1 MSHTPVT
8 ILTGFL
14 GSGKTTLLNRAL
26 RDPAMANTAV
36 VINEFGEVGL
46 DHMLA
51 AQSDDTIMV
60 LENGCL
66 CCTVFGD
73 LVTTLNNLYHAREA
87 GEIPR
92 FDHVVIET
100 SGLADPSPLIQAFL
114 SHPTLA
120 GLYRIG
126 TVVATVDAVNGPG
139 TLDNH
144 VELVRQVA
152 LADRILITKL
162 DLLRSMHEQNSSQL
176 NFPSPERG
184 GSAHE
189 TRRGVNLPLAQTSTP
204 TRQPL
209 AQTSTPTRQPVAAD
223 LPLSGGGE
231 DQTSRHHIDRASE
244 QRAENAEAALVARL
258 RRLNPA
264 AEISRIDDPAFDIGK
279 LLRAEGLDPADT
291 EADARAWLNATAY
304 EQQGQHDHDHHHDHD
319 HGGHDHHHLHDRDI
333 ASFCFVRETPIAREA
348 LRLLLDALQQN
359 LGPNLLRVKG
369 IVNVAEEPGRPAVIQ
384 GAQHLLHNLS
394 WLERWPDADHRSKIV
409 FITQGFDRAEVED
422 MIALLD
428 RVATRTAAAR
438 ARAQS
443 AQ

>member
-1 MSHTPVT
+1 MDARDERGHDDAQSKETPVSHTPVT

-26 RDPAMANTAV
+26 RDPSMANTAV

-114 SHPTLA
+114 SDPVLA

-126 TVVATVDAVNGPG
+126 GVVATVDAVNGPA

-144 VELVRQVA
+144 VESVRQVA
-152 LADRILITKL
+152 LADHILLTKL
-162 DLLRSMHEQNSSQL
+162 DL
-176 NFPSPERG
+176 
-184 GSAHE
+184 
-189 TRRGVNLPLAQTSTP
+189 V
-204 TRQPL
+204 
-209 AQTSTPTRQPVAAD
+209 
-223 LPLSGGGE
+223 
-231 DQTSRHHIDRASE
+231 DRAQVKE
-244 QRAENAEAALVARL
+244 AEASLIARL

-264 AEISRIDDPAFDIGK
+264 AKILRIDDSPHPVAAPLAGEARVGVGA
-279 LLRAEGLDPADT
+279 LLRAEGLDPADAK
-291 EADARAWLNATAY
+291 ADARAWLNAAAY
-304 EQQGQHDHDHHHDHD
+304 EQDHAHHHDHD
-319 HGGHDHHHLHDRDI
+319 HDHDHEHDHDHDHDHHGHGHYHHHHHD
-333 ASFCFVRETPIAREA
+333 
-348 LRLLLDALQQN
+348 
-359 LGPNLLRVKG
+359 
-369 IVNVAEEPGRPAVIQ
+369 
-384 GAQHLLHNLS
+384 
-394 WLERWPDADHRSKIV
+394 
-409 FITQGFDRAEVED
+409 
-422 MIALLD
+422 
-428 RVATRTAAAR
+428 
-438 ARAQS
+438 
-443 AQ
+443 

>member
-1 MSHTPVT
+1 MFQPEPSRSGQPSAICSSKDKISGRLSLPHTPIT

-26 RDPAMANTAV
+26 SDPAMANTAV
-36 VINEFGEVGL
+36 VINEFGEIGL
-46 DHMLA
+46 DHALA
-51 AQSDDTIMV
+51 ARSDDTIMV

-114 SHPTLA
+114 SDPVLA

-126 TVVATVDAVNGPG
+126 IVVATVDAVNGPV

-144 VELVRQVA
+144 VESVRQVA
-152 LADRILITKL
+152 LADHILITKL
-162 DLLRSMHEQNSSQL
+162 DLVDPAR
-176 NFPSPERG
+176 
-184 GSAHE
+184 AAE
-189 TRRGVNLPLAQTSTP
+189 T
-204 TRQPL
+204 
-209 AQTSTPTRQPVAAD
+209 
-223 LPLSGGGE
+223 
-231 DQTSRHHIDRASE
+231 
-244 QRAENAEAALVARL
+244 EAALTARL

-264 AEISRIDDPAFDIGK
+264 ATIARIDDPAFDIK
-279 LLRAEGLDPADT
+279 LLRAEGLNPADAK
-291 EADARAWLNATAY
+291 ADARAWLNAAAY
-304 EQQGQHDHDHHHDHD
+304 EHAGAHHHCAHDGHDHD
-319 HGGHDHHHLHDRDI
+319 HDHHHLHDRDI
-333 ASFCFVRETPIAREA
+333 ASFCFTRDKPIAREA

-359 LGPNLLRVKG
+359 LGSNLLRVKG
-369 IVNVAEEPGRPAVIQ
+369 IVNVAEDPYRPAVIQ

-409 FITQGFDRAEVED
+409 FIAQGFDRAEVED

-438 ARAQS
+438 ARAQG
-443 AQ
+443 AG

>member
-1 MSHTPVT
+1 MYEARPDQPVSREDANLPHTPVT

-36 VINEFGEVGL
+36 VINEFGEIGL
-46 DHMLA
+46 DHALA
-51 AQSDDTIMV
+51 ARSDDTITV

-73 LVTTLNNLYHAREA
+73 LVTTLNNLYHAREDGA
-87 GEIPR
+87 IPR
-92 FDHVVIET
+92 FDHVLVET

-114 SHPTLA
+114 SDPTLA

-126 TVVATVDAVNGPG
+126 TVVATVDAVNGPP
-139 TLDNH
+139 TLDKH
-144 VELVRQVA
+144 IESVRQAA

-162 DLLRSMHEQNSSQL
+162 DLL
-176 NFPSPERG
+176 G
-184 GSAHE
+184 A
-189 TRRGVNLPLAQTSTP
+189 
-204 TRQPL
+204 
-209 AQTSTPTRQPVAAD
+209 
-223 LPLSGGGE
+223 
-231 DQTSRHHIDRASE
+231 
-244 QRAENAEAALVARL
+244 AEAKAAEASLTVRL

-264 AEISRIDDPAFDIGK
+264 ARISRIDDQGLEIGG
-279 LLRAEGLDPADT
+279 LLRGAGLDPGGAG
-291 EADARAWLNATAY
+291 ADARAWLNATAY
-304 EQQGQHDHDHHHDHD
+304 EQRDGGGHRHGDGHAHHDHDDHHDHDHH
-319 HGGHDHHHLHDRDI
+319 DHHGLHDRDI
-333 ASFCFVRETPIAREA
+333 ASFCFIREQPIAREA

-359 LGPNLLRVKG
+359 LGPSLLRVKG
-369 IVNVAEEPGRPAVIQ
+369 IVHVAEEPERPAVIQ

-394 WLERWPDADHRSKIV
+394 WLERWPDEDRRSKLV

-422 MIALLD
+422 MIAVLD

-443 AQ
+443 AR

>member
-1 MSHTPVT
+1 MVRRRDTESLSHTPVT

-14 GSGKTTLLNRAL
+14 GSGKTTLLNRAM
-26 RDPAMANTAV
+26 RSPSMANTAV

-51 AQSDDTIMV
+51 ARSDDTIMV

-73 LVTTLNNLYHAREA
+73 LVTTLNNLYHARAA

-114 SHPTLA
+114 SDPTLA

-144 VELVRQVA
+144 VESVRQVA

-162 DLLRSMHEQNSSQL
+162 DLLPHPNPPPLAGEGRE
-176 NFPSPERG
+176 
-184 GSAHE
+184 
-189 TRRGVNLPLAQTSTP
+189 GVNAI
-204 TRQPL
+204 
-209 AQTSTPTRQPVAAD
+209 A
-223 LPLSGGGE
+223 
-231 DQTSRHHIDRASE
+231 
-244 QRAENAEAALVARL
+244 AEAALIARL
-258 RRLNPA
+258 RRLKPA
-264 AEISRIDDPAFDIGK
+264 AEISRIDAADFDIGK
-279 LLRAEGLDPADT
+279 LLRAEGLDPAAAT
-291 EADARAWLNATAY
+291 ADARAWLNAAAY
-304 EQQGQHDHDHHHDHD
+304 ERQDHHDHDHQHDHDHHD
-319 HGGHDHHHLHDRDI
+319 HDHHHLHDRDI

-369 IVNVAEEPGRPAVIQ
+369 IVDVAEEPGRPAVIQ

-409 FITQGFDRAEVED
+409 FITQRFDRAEVED

>member
-1 MSHTPVT
+1 MPRSPAFGGRMKVPALFSYISGEAGSAGFVPRIQSLSHTPVT

-14 GSGKTTLLNRAL
+14 GSGKTTLLNRAR
-26 RDPAMANTAV
+26 RDPAMAHTAV
-36 VINEFGEVGL
+36 VINEFGEISL

-51 AQSDDTIMV
+51 AESDDTIMV

-73 LVTTLNNLYHAREA
+73 LVTTLNNLYHARED

-114 SHPTLA
+114 SDPTLA

-144 VELVRQVA
+144 IESVRQVA
-152 LADRILITKL
+152 LADHILIAKL
-162 DLLRSMHEQNSSQL
+162 DLID
-176 NFPSPERG
+176 P
-184 GSAHE
+184 
-189 TRRGVNLPLAQTSTP
+189 AQ
-204 TRQPL
+204 
-209 AQTSTPTRQPVAAD
+209 AKA
-223 LPLSGGGE
+223 
-231 DQTSRHHIDRASE
+231 
-244 QRAENAEAALVARL
+244 AEAALTERL

-264 AEISRIDDPAFDIGK
+264 AKISRIDDPSFDIGTV
-279 LLRAEGLDPADT
+279 LRNAGLDAG
-291 EADARAWLNATAY
+291 DAQKTDVRAWLNAAAY
-304 EQQGQHDHDHHHDHD
+304 EQQDGHHHEHDEDHTHHDHD
-319 HGGHDHHHLHDRDI
+319 AHDHHGLHDRDI
-333 ASFCFVRETPIAREA
+333 ASFCFVREQPIPREA

-369 IVNVAEEPGRPAVIQ
+369 IVHVAEEPDRPAVIQ

-394 WLERWPDADHRSKIV
+394 WLDRWPDEDRRSKLV

-422 MIALLD
+422 MIAVLD
-428 RVATRTAAAR
+428 RVASRTAAAR

>member
-1 MSHTPVT
+1 MPHTSVT
-8 ILTGFL
+8 VLSGFL

-26 RDPAMANTAV
+26 RDPSMVNTAV

-46 DHMLA
+46 DQALA

-114 SHPTLA
+114 SDPVLA

-126 TVVATVDAVNGPG
+126 AVVATVDAVNGPN

-144 VELVRQVA
+144 VESVRQVA
-152 LADRILITKL
+152 LADHILITKL
-162 DLLRSMHEQNSSQL
+162 DLIEPTKAQ
-176 NFPSPERG
+176 
-184 GSAHE
+184 AAE
-189 TRRGVNLPLAQTSTP
+189 TELTS
-204 TRQPL
+204 
-209 AQTSTPTRQPVAAD
+209 
-223 LPLSGGGE
+223 
-231 DQTSRHHIDRASE
+231 
-244 QRAENAEAALVARL
+244 RL

-264 AEISRIDDPAFDIGK
+264 AKISRIDDPSFSIGT
-279 LLRAEGLDPADT
+279 LLRAEGLDPGNAKT
-291 EADARAWLNATAY
+291 DARAWLNAAAY
-304 EQQGQHDHDHHHDHD
+304 EQVDEHHHHHDGD
-319 HGGHDHHHLHDRDI
+319 HADHDHHHLHDRDI
-333 ASFCFVRETPIAREA
+333 ASFCFVREEPIPREA

-369 IVNVAEEPGRPAVIQ
+369 IVHVAEEPDRPAVIQ
-384 GAQHLLHNLS
+384 GAQQLLHNLS
-394 WLERWPDADHRSKIV
+394 WLDRWPDVDRRSKIV
-409 FITQGFDRAEVED
+409 FITQGFDRAEIED
-422 MIALLD
+422 MIGVLD

-443 AQ
+443 GR

>member
-1 MSHTPVT
+1 LPHTPVT

-36 VINEFGEVGL
+36 VINEFGEIGL
-46 DHMLA
+46 DHALA
-51 AQSDDTIMV
+51 ARSDDTIMV

-87 GEIPR
+87 NEIPR

-114 SHPTLA
+114 SDPTLA
-120 GLYRIG
+120 GLYRIAN
-126 TVVATVDAVNGPG
+126 VVATVDAVNGPG

-144 VELVRQVA
+144 IESVRQVA
-152 LADRILITKL
+152 MADQILITKL
-162 DLLRSMHEQNSSQL
+162 DL
-176 NFPSPERG
+176 
-184 GSAHE
+184 
-189 TRRGVNLPLAQTSTP
+189 V
-204 TRQPL
+204 
-209 AQTSTPTRQPVAAD
+209 
-223 LPLSGGGE
+223 
-231 DQTSRHHIDRASE
+231 DQARVKEIEAS
-244 QRAENAEAALVARL
+244 LTARL

-264 AEISRIDDPAFDIGK
+264 SKILRIDDPAFSISD
-279 LLRAEGLDPADT
+279 LLRAEGLDPANAN
-291 EADARAWLNATAY
+291 ADARAWLNAAAY
-304 EQQGQHDHDHHHDHD
+304 EQADAHHHHHDHD
-319 HGGHDHHHLHDRDI
+319 HDDHDHHHLHDRDI
-333 ASFCFVRETPIAREA
+333 ASFCFVRDKPIAREA

-369 IVNVAEEPGRPAVIQ
+369 IVNVAEEPDRPAVIQ

-438 ARAQS
+438 ARAQN
-443 AQ
+443 AG